1 MPNIKQQKKR
11 MRLTE
16 RQTLSNRQVK
26 SSLKTLFK
34 KLEANVGEGN
44 GDEATKLAVELGSKI
59 DKAAAKGVIH
69 RNAAARTKSRLAA
82 RIKRLKTATPAT

>member
-11 MRLTE
+11 IRLAE

-44 GDEATKLAVELGSKI
+44 GDEAAKLAVELGSKI

-69 RNAAARTKSRLAA
+69 RNAASRRKSRVAHTLA
-82 RIKRLKTATPAT
+82 RLGG

>member
-34 KLEANVGEGN
+34 KLEANVEEGN
-44 GDEATKLAVELGSKI
+44 GDEAAKLAVELGSKI
-59 DKAAAKGVIH
+59 DKAATKGVIH
-69 RNAAARTKSRLAA
+69 RNAAARRKSRVAHTLA
-82 RIKRLKTATPAT
+82 RLSG

>member
-34 KLEANVGEGN
+34 KLEANVEEGN
-44 GDEATKLAVELGSKI
+44 GDEAAKLAVELGSKI
-59 DKAAAKGVIH
+59 DKAATKGVIH
-69 RNAAARTKSRLAA
+69 RNAAARRKSRVARTLA
-82 RIKRLKTATPAT
+82 RLGG

>member
-11 MRLTE
+11 MRLAE

-34 KLEANVGEGN
+34 KLEANVEEGN
-44 GDEATKLAVELGSKI
+44 GDEATKLAVELSSKI
-59 DKAAAKGVIH
+59 DKAATKGVIH
-69 RNAAARTKSRLAA
+69 RNAAARRKRRVAHTLARLGG
-82 RIKRLKTATPAT
+82 

>member
-34 KLEANVGEGN
+34 KLEANVEEGN

-59 DKAAAKGVIH
+59 DKAATKGVIH
-69 RNAAARTKSRLAA
+69 RNAAARRKSRVAHTLA
-82 RIKRLKTATPAT
+82 RLGG